1 MDSLVWLE
9 TKNNL
14 KRAGG
19 FLKIKEDV
27 GFCLNFNLSIQ
38 GIQNLQMKSLFFII
52 ALLFSITSI
61 AQVSCELLVND
72 FKVVSDSTIAYDSF
86 IDENKKIGRI
96 ENSKSEF
103 EIRYY
108 YSPSLVNG
116 GKVTIITCIDGNL
129 QAKKI
134 DYWFNPKKP
143 YDKWKINKVEI
154 TELTPSKSWPSF
166 FHSLDSMNFFEF
178 PTMDEVRPRMIK
190 YMLLADGRTVE
201 KRSQIMDGANY
212 TYQVKVDN
220 NIRTFSYH
228 SPMAWYQV
236 YDNVEELKIADDI
249 KNLFVNGL
257 KPKD

>member
-1 MDSLVWLE
+1 
-9 TKNNL
+9 
-14 KRAGG
+14 
-19 FLKIKEDV
+19 
-27 GFCLNFNLSIQ
+27 
-38 GIQNLQMKSLFFII
+38 MKLLFFI
-52 ALLFSITSI
+52 LTLQFSIAAR

-86 IDENKKIGRI
+86 IDEHKKIGRI
-96 ENSKSEF
+96 ENSKSKF

-116 GKVTIITCIDGNL
+116 GKVTIITCIDENL

-143 YDKWKINKVEI
+143 FEKRKITKVEI
-154 TELTPSKSWPSF
+154 MELTPTISWPSF
-166 FHSLDSMNFFEF
+166 LNSLVSMNFFEF
-178 PTMDEVRPRMIK
+178 PTMDEVRPRMKK

-201 KRSQIMDGANY
+201 KRSQITDGANY

-228 SPMAWYQV
+228 SPMAWYHV
-236 YDNVEELKIADDI
+236 YDNVEELKIAEDI
-249 KNLFVNGL
+249 KNHFLNGL
-257 KPKD
+257 KPKYQNQ